1 MKKFLALFL
10 AMIMAL
16 SLVACGGGEKEEA
29 PKAEEPKAEEP
40 KAEEPA
46 GTIKVGVFQPL
57 TGNSSYMGSAGD
69 NAVKLAAKQIN
80 EAGGILGMQLEVVS
94 YDDKSSPEEAVKSV
108 NKMLEVDEVDV
119 IIGSLHSGNIQACG
133 DIVEEAGV
141 PLLGTGTS
149 PQWLQKGWTYLFRPT
164 LNTYY
169 SSLAAVQACEAL
181 GYKTLVTFYSQD
193 EYGKNGNDNMVAIC
207 EEFGIEILASES
219 MKPGDSDMTAQ
230 CANLAAAGADAM
242 YMIATA
248 DNLPAM
254 VKQARA
260 GGFDKNIIGEQS
272 LGAPEVKAVAG
283 EAANGLIYGACFIM
297 PKEKPEEA
305 GIPAIID
312 FFQAYLDEY
321 GEMCPSEVAV
331 RCYDAMFIY
340 KAAVEK
346 AGSIDGTAVRDA
358 MYETVYEGLQGTF
371 DFSIG
376 AGEGLTT
383 SRLYIIDDMQDVLVE
398 DWMAKQ

>member
-1 MKKFLALFL
+1 
-10 AMIMAL
+10 
-16 SLVACGGGEKEEA
+16 
-29 PKAEEPKAEEP
+29 
-40 KAEEPA
+40 
-46 GTIKVGVFQPL
+46 
-57 TGNSSYMGSAGD
+57 
-69 NAVKLAAKQIN
+69 
-80 EAGGILGMQLEVVS
+80 
-94 YDDKSSPEEAVKSV
+94 
-108 NKMLEVDEVDV
+108 
-119 IIGSLHSGNIQACG
+119 
-133 DIVEEAGV
+133 
-141 PLLGTGTS
+141 
-149 PQWLQKGWTYLFRPT
+149 
-164 LNTYY
+164 
-169 SSLAAVQACEAL
+169 
-181 GYKTLVTFYSQD
+181 
-193 EYGKNGNDNMVAIC
+193 
-207 EEFGIEILASES
+207 
-219 MKPGDSDMTAQ
+219 
-230 CANLAAAGADAM
+230 
-242 YMIATA
+242 
-248 DNLPAM
+248 
-254 VKQARA
+254 
-260 GGFDKNIIGEQS
+260 
-272 LGAPEVKAVAG
+272 
-283 EAANGLIYGACFIM
+283 M